1 MKKIISATIL
11 CFTSFLCSASEISLN
26 TIAENCKMVKR
37 DVTSERIEYTN
48 ANTKV
53 VFVPPKREL
62 FFNNIRIVPGFNP
75 EKKLVRRRWYLRK
88 ESDIFI
94 TQSDWYST
102 LRPLLNQ
109 ASVPT
114 HRVSTITLDAGHG
127 GNDTGALGK
136 YSREKDITL
145 KITLRTAA
153 ILKACG
159 YNVFVTRNSDKTIPL
174 KSRCD
179 IQKSHKSDLFVSIHV
194 NAVKKPSIKGIET
207 YALTP
212 ATAPSTNGKPKLERH
227 PANVRDA
234 NNILLAYLLQKA
246 MLKRTNTADRGV
258 KRARFAVLRDISA
271 PGALVEVGFIS
282 NPAEEKLLNS
292 PAYIEKL
299 SRAIAEGILTY
310 HRTIYR
316 SKNR

>member
-11 CFTSFLCSASEISLN
+11 CFTSFLCSASEISFN

-179 IQKSHKSDLFVSIHV
+179 IQKSHKKDF
-194 NAVKKPSIKGIET
+194 KK
-207 YALTP
+207 
-212 ATAPSTNGKPKLERH
+212 
-227 PANVRDA
+227 
-234 NNILLAYLLQKA
+234 
-246 MLKRTNTADRGV
+246 
-258 KRARFAVLRDISA
+258 
-271 PGALVEVGFIS
+271 
-282 NPAEEKLLNS
+282 
-292 PAYIEKL
+292 
-299 SRAIAEGILTY
+299 
-310 HRTIYR
+310 
-316 SKNR
+316 